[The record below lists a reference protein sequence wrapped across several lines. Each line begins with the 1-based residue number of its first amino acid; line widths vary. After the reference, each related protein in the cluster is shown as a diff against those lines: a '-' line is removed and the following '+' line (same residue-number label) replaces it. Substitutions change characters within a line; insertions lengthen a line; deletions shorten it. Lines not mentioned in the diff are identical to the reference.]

1 MKLKKRENEQFTLT
15 PKLLREK
22 ADYLCNAVL
31 RNDCEVGC
39 SGAVN
44 ATDLTFVSFL
54 PITSRHDGPYSMRP
68 PNDDEGKR

>member
-15 PKLLREK
+15 PKLLPTPPTFAMPSSGTIAK
-22 ADYLCNAVL
+22 S
-31 RNDCEVGC
+31 GC